1 MRANIISEG
10 AVKSAPTS
18 QTQNVE
24 EVKSVKMNRNEVGE
38 EKKGGVSSLAF
49 WLTLGL
55 LYILWD
61 FIVLRNTKINEIV
74 KPSNIRANLYNIV
87 LIGTAS
93 VIFIN
98 GFKVL
103 LVKVGALKIPLV
115 STLADRLLPL
125 FQL

>member
-1 MRANIISEG
+1 MRANIING
-10 AVKSAPTS
+10 ADRPAPPS
-18 QTQNVE
+18 PTQNVE
-24 EVKSVKMNRNEVGE
+24 EVKDIKMNRNEISE
-38 EKKGGVSSLAF
+38 EKKGGISTLAF
-49 WLTLGL
+49 WLSLGL
-55 LYILWD
+55 LYVIWD

-98 GFKVL
+98 GFKVF
-103 LVKVGALKIPLV
+103 LVKVGALKIPLI
-115 STLADRLLPL
+115 SPLADRLLPL